1 MIDKEPDI
9 PPPIL
14 KAIENRGL
22 SIFIGAGASQVIGC
36 WSWEKLATELIE
48 KCCKKECINYR
59 QRQILSGS
67 NDYKKIITIC
77 RSILE
82 EKGLKKDFLET
93 IVAGCRGERKK
104 KKKAN
109 IYQELIRI
117 PALYVTT
124 NFDENFD
131 EWFHADRVVFR
142 EEGFRPEL
150 VIDEKLYH
158 IHGSIKDYDTLVL
171 TVPEYIKR
179 YRFEHFRNFM
189 RRIFSEK
196 VILFIGYGM
205 AEYEILDF
213 LITTLEV
220 ERQKEARFIL
230 LPYYKGYE
238 DIVDFDQHYFGEMGV
253 IVVPYEYDDKGYE
266 QLFDV
271 IKSWNNKIESVS
283 PYPYK
288 KMREIDEVV
297 DTPW

>member
-1 MIDKEPDI
+1 MIDKEPKI
-9 PPPIL
+9 PQPIL
-14 KAIENRGL
+14 KAIEDGNL
-22 SIFIGAGASQVIGC
+22 AIFIGAGASQVIGC
-36 WSWEKLATELIE
+36 WSWKKLATNLIKKCYE
-48 KCCKKECINYR
+48 KRCINYR
-59 QRQILSGS
+59 QRQILSGY

-77 RSILE
+77 RSILL
-82 EKGLKKDFLET
+82 KNGYKKDFLER
-93 IVAGCRGERKK
+93 IVAGCRGNEEKK
-104 KKKAN
+104 KKVN

-117 PALYVTT
+117 PALYITT

-142 EEGFRPEL
+142 EEGFRPDL

-158 IHGSIKDYDTLVL
+158 IHGSMKDYDTLVL

-179 YRFEHFRNFM
+179 YSFEHFRQFM
-189 RRIFSEK
+189 KRIFSEK

-205 AEYEILDF
+205 AEFEILDF
-213 LITTLEV
+213 LITTLGV

-238 DIVDFDQHYFGEMGV
+238 DIVDFEQHYFGEMGV
-253 IVVPYEYDDKGYE
+253 TIVPYEYDDKGYE
-266 QLFDV
+266 QLYDV
-271 IKSWNNKIESVS
+271 IKSWNSKIERVS

-297 DTPW
+297 DNP